1 VRGGYPHAALHHEL
15 FRAEALKE
23 TEVIELRALHKRF
36 GRTVAVDDV
45 SFTGAD
51 GCITGLLGPN
61 GAGKTTSL
69 RMLSGLLHPD
79 RGTVLVDG
87 KDALKDPVGA
97 RGALGVLPES
107 RGLYTRL
114 TARENLR
121 YYGRLQGV
129 NGARLDKVVNHLIGM
144 LELTAV
150 ADRATRGFS
159 QGERMKVTLARALV
173 HDPRN
178 VVLDEPTN
186 GLDIMSLRGVRAL
199 LRRLRDE
206 GKCVLLSSHFM
217 QEVSALCDRIVVIA
231 AGRVVAEGTPQDL
244 RRAAGQEDLEDAFV
258 CLVGAAG
265 RA

>member
-1 VRGGYPHAALHHEL
+1 M
-15 FRAEALKE
+15 
-23 TEVIELRALHKRF
+23 IELRSLHKRF
-36 GRTVAVDDV
+36 GRTVAVNDV

-69 RMLSGLLHPD
+69 RMLSGLLRPD
-79 RGTVLVDG
+79 RGTVFVDG
-87 KDALKDPVGA
+87 KDALKDPAGA
-97 RGALGVLPES
+97 RGSLGVLPES

-129 NGARLDKVVNHLIGM
+129 SGTRLDKVVNQLIGM
-144 LELTAV
+144 LELTPV
-150 ADRATRGFS
+150 ADRATHGFS

-231 AGRVVAEGTPQDL
+231 AGSVIAHGTPQEL

-258 CLVGAAG
+258 TLVGAAG
-265 RA
+265 RAS